1 MTKDQAKNKS
11 KFNKLHDQALPV
23 WGNMW
28 QEENPRYDQKQYIQ
42 GCPGGIEENTKS
54 CISNIQY
61 SSEYILEVI
70 ERFEKDKK
78 HLVCLFYSIHCT

>member
-1 MTKDQAKNKS
+1 
-11 KFNKLHDQALPV
+11 
-23 WGNMW
+23 MW
-28 QEENPRYDQKQYIQ
+28 QEENPRYDHKQYIQ

-54 CISNIQY
+54 CISNIHY

-78 HLVCLFYSIHCT
+78 HLVSNKFEIIERMCIKINFNMLSEARIGGHGPNKH